1 MKKLLTSICLAL
13 AASCAA
19 PALSIPSDPWPGVVG
34 HSRTINTTNAAAQS
48 WFNQGLLW
56 CYGFNHE
63 EATRCFER
71 AAALD
76 PDCAMAYWGIAYA
89 HGPNINNASM
99 DDARSQAAFDALQ
112 EARERMASASPVER
126 DLIEALSKRYAWPA
140 PADRASLDHAYSDAM
155 RKVFAKYPKDAD
167 VGALSAEAMLDLRPW
182 DQWTKAGEPQPGTLE
197 AIATIDR
204 VLAFAPDHPQANHLN
219 IHAREASRKPE
230 LALASANRL
239 GALVPGAGHLVHMPS
254 HIYVRLGMYPE
265 SIASNARAIEVDRT
279 YVERETGGGIYS
291 IYRAHNAHFL
301 VYAAMFDGQSALAL
315 ERARAMASDL
325 AQHGDAPLRP
335 ILDGFFS
342 APLHVLVRF
351 GRWDAILHEP
361 EPPSD
366 LPMTAAVRHYAR
378 GLALA
383 ALGRVDEADVERAA
397 FDAAFEKVGADASF
411 GNNKMRTVLEIGRAM
426 LAGEVEYRRGNHDKA
441 FEHLRDA
448 VRRDEE
454 LKYDEPW
461 GWMQPAAHALG
472 ALLLEQGR
480 VDDAEAVYR
489 RDLERHRTNGWALH
503 GLAEC
508 LERKGDAA
516 GAETTR
522 KQFAESWKRADV
534 KIGASCFCRTG
545 ASTP

>member
-13 AASCAA
+13 VASCAA
-19 PALSIPSDPWPGVVG
+19 PALSIPSAPWPGVVG
-34 HSRTINTTNAAAQS
+34 HARTITTTSADAQS
-48 WFNQGLLW
+48 WFDQGLLW

-89 HGPNINNASM
+89 HGPNINNAAM
-99 DDARSQAAFDALQ
+99 DDARSKAAFDALQ
-112 EARERMASASPVER
+112 EARERMANASPVER
-126 DLIEALSKRYAWPA
+126 DLIDALSKRYVWPA
-140 PADRASLDHAYSDAM
+140 PADRASLDQAYSDAM
-155 RKVFAKYPKDAD
+155 RKVFAQYPQDAD

-265 SIASNARAIEVDRT
+265 AIASNARAIDVDQT

-291 IYRAHNAHFL
+291 IYRAHNYHFL

-315 ERARAMASDL
+315 ERARAMSADL
-325 AQHGDAPLRP
+325 ERNAEPELRP

-351 GRWDAILHEP
+351 GRWDDILAESEP
-361 EPPSD
+361 ASD

-383 ALGRVDEADVERAA
+383 VLGRVDEADAERTA

-411 GNNKMRTVLEIGRAM
+411 GNNKMRTVLEVGRAM
-426 LAGEVEYRRGNHDKA
+426 LAGEVEYRRGNYDQA

-472 ALLLEQGR
+472 ALLLDQGR
-480 VDDAEAVYR
+480 VEDAEAVYR
-489 RDLERHRTNGWALH
+489 RDLERHRGNGWALH

-516 GAETTR
+516 GAEAART
-522 KQFAESWKRADV
+522 QFAAAWKRADV
-534 KIGASCFCRTG
+534 TIRASCFCRTS
-545 ASTP
+545 ASAP